1 MTNIFSTYSQGNI
14 YPLVPSIVEKH
25 DDVIFERSAH
35 DGPLGELVDQI
46 LDSDESRNGQRHMV
60 FFLSAP
66 DSDDT
71 LDLGQN
77 IPNNKKSRTGKNTA
91 FTMSQRYVSS
101 EALIAA
107 KKTTDLD

>member
-1 MTNIFSTYSQGNI
+1 
-14 YPLVPSIVEKH
+14 
-25 DDVIFERSAH
+25 
-35 DGPLGELVDQI
+35 
-46 LDSDESRNGQRHMV
+46 MV

-66 DSDDT
+66 SSEDT

-91 FTMSQRYVSS
+91 FTMGQRYVSS

-107 KKTTDLD
+107 EKTSDLD